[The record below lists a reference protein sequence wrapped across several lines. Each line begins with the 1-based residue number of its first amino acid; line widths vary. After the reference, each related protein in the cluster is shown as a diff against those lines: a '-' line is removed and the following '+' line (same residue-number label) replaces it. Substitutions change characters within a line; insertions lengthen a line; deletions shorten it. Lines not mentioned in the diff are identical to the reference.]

1 MTSPEACTCTVNI
14 LLGRCQY
21 SCFAAP
27 ASSDSLISRPTAVDY
42 SRAVCF
48 LRLVTEACRP
58 MQWTPT
64 RRIHGCYTSHERVP
78 ATPPLLET
86 NGGPV
91 SLDESDHIAPC
102 ILLHNNQ
109 AAHSCSDFALQLSSG
124 QTFEKL
130 ALGLGCTA
138 SQPPSHPARQ
148 QDFRTSIP
156 QRVCTP
162 ISRWHTASRTLHFMP
177 KPFRANRTVLL
188 TLSQT
193 IAPPAA
199 PLYATTSTKH
209 LEPCKSWHHYRSCF
223 RSTNVGTN
231 SSMSRL
237 TRVDDDANHPAIPI
251 PTRSIMPSDSIPD
264 KHFYAYYSRAT
275 LLVH

>member
-124 QTFEKL
+124 QTFENWRWVWAAQL
-130 ALGLGCTA
+130 PSLPATQRDNRTLGQVYHNASAHPSQGGTLHRVLFTLCPSRLGLTGLC
-138 SQPPSHPARQ
+138 
-148 QDFRTSIP
+148 
-156 QRVCTP
+156 
-162 ISRWHTASRTLHFMP
+162 
-177 KPFRANRTVLL
+177 
-188 TLSQT
+188 
-193 IAPPAA
+193 
-199 PLYATTSTKH
+199 Y
-209 LEPCKSWHHYRSCF
+209 
-223 RSTNVGTN
+223 
-231 SSMSRL
+231 
-237 TRVDDDANHPAIPI
+237 
-251 PTRSIMPSDSIPD
+251 
-264 KHFYAYYSRAT
+264 
-275 LLVH
+275 

>member
-27 ASSDSLISRPTAVDY
+27 ASSDSLISCPTAVDY

-102 ILLHNNQ
+102 VLLHNNQ

-130 ALGLGCTA
+130 ALGPGCTTSETYKSLSPNSSSVRFA
-138 SQPPSHPARQ
+138 FSADLLSSRI
-148 QDFRTSIP
+148 DLFR
-156 QRVCTP
+156 R
-162 ISRWHTASRTLHFMP
+162 
-177 KPFRANRTVLL
+177 RTV
-188 TLSQT
+188 
-193 IAPPAA
+193 IG
-199 PLYATTSTKH
+199 
-209 LEPCKSWHHYRSCF
+209 E
-223 RSTNVGTN
+223 
-231 SSMSRL
+231 
-237 TRVDDDANHPAIPI
+237 
-251 PTRSIMPSDSIPD
+251 
-264 KHFYAYYSRAT
+264 
-275 LLVH
+275 